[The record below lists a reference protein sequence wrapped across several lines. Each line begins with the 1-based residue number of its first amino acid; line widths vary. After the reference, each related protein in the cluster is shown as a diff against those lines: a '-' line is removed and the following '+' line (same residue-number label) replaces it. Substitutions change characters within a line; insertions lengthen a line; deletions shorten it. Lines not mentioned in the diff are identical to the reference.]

1 MAKDL
6 ELEKNSPE
14 ASSGI
19 AGDEDS
25 AKESKANKKKSKDA
39 KSKDTKDAKGGKG
52 AKSAKKPK
60 KGIVKY
66 FKDARSEFKK
76 VVWPTPK
83 ETTKNTVVVIVTCVI
98 ATLVVF
104 GLDSLFGFLNSLLF
118 H

>member
-14 ASSGI
+14 KAS
-19 AGDEDS
+19 E
-25 AKESKANKKKSKDA
+25 KKSKDA
-39 KSKDTKDAKGGKG
+39 KDTKDK
-52 AKSAKKPK
+52 KSKPVKKK

-66 FKDARSEFKK
+66 FKDARAEFKK

-83 ETTKNTVVVIVTCVI
+83 ETTHNAIVV
-98 ATLVVF
+98 LVVCAISALVIF
-104 GLDSLFGFLNSLLF
+104 GIDSLFGLLNGLLF

>member
-14 ASSGI
+14 KTEKAS
-19 AGDEDS
+19 E
-25 AKESKANKKKSKDA
+25 KKSKDG
-39 KSKDTKDAKGGKG
+39 KDAKDK
-52 AKSAKKPK
+52 KKPAKKK

-66 FKDARSEFKK
+66 FKDARAEFKK

-83 ETTKNTVVVIVTCVI
+83 ETTHNTVVV
-98 ATLVVF
+98 LVMCALAAVLIF
-104 GLDSLFGFLNSLLF
+104 GLDSLFGLLNGLLF

>member
-1 MAKDL
+1 MAKEK

-14 ASSGI
+14 TSEGNA
-19 AGDEDS
+19 
-25 AKESKANKKKSKDA
+25 KKSKAD
-39 KSKDTKDAKGGKG
+39 KKDAKGKSG
-52 AKSAKKPK
+52 KSAKKPK

-83 ETTKNTVVVIVTCVI
+83 ETTRNTIVVIVTCGL
-98 ATLVVF
+98 AALVVF
-104 GLDSLFGFLNSLLF
+104 GLDSLFGFLNGLLF